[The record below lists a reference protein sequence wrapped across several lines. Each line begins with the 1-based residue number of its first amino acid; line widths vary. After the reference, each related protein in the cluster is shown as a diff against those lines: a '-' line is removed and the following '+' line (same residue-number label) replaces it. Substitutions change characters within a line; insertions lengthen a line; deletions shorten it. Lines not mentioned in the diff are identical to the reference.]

1 MGCHGDWAASM
12 TPRLSPLY
20 LLCCRSD
27 DPGMHQRRRS
37 SSSTDFCV
45 YLCCCLIILLH
56 IVLLAPRGGF
66 SALFIQIYVDPSRL
80 CKRVIAMK
88 ASAVLVSPDIEPDY
102 MDVLSFMTHAAKVET
117 RRGSNCKQ
125 PALRPGVTQLC
136 SVYHQLA
143 VNGALSPS
151 FTHWADLFR
160 FTSDFRCC
168 DTKTIRLKLSWHS
181 DGTKTAKYGKITA
194 TLPFFPHFSHL
205 TSDPL
210 RRRPPFIR
218 VLKLLTLNLP

>member
-1 MGCHGDWAASM
+1 M

-45 YLCCCLIILLH
+45 YLCCCSIILLH

-66 SALFIQIYVDPSRL
+66 SALFLQMYVDTSRL

-88 ASAVLVSPDIEPDY
+88 VSAVLVSPDIEPDY

-136 SVYHQLA
+136 SVYLQMV

-151 FTHWADLFR
+151 FTH
-160 FTSDFRCC
+160 
-168 DTKTIRLKLSWHS
+168 
-181 DGTKTAKYGKITA
+181 
-194 TLPFFPHFSHL
+194 
-205 TSDPL
+205 
-210 RRRPPFIR
+210 
-218 VLKLLTLNLP
+218 